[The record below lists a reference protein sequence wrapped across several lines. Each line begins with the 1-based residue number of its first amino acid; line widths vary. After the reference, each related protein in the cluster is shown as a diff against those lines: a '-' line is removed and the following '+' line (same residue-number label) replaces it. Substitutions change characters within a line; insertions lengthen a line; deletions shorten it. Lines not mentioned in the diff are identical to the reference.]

1 MTMRPTWR
9 PTVGIDS
16 GLRIDDAFAR
26 RLVGA
31 MLDELATEQ
40 QASGAAR
47 EGAHQSAAGN
57 PKAQRRVFDRFTAQL
72 GKYLLSSGLTTGKN
86 AKFWM
91 GVEYWTVTSANP
103 DNGTIGPNAWLVGI
117 RSEMEGLGRGQPM
130 QAHTSEMVALSR
142 HALERLVQ
150 RGAVATN
157 EDLVTIMRNGWTT
170 LTLALA
176 AMLDEEHGGI
186 ARDGV
191 TAWTIPVLMPN
202 GKAIYLPVLRNL
214 DRGPMAIVPTAL
226 SKDMIVNLGALA
238 PLENLIVEAKTAA
251 DPQAALAALAGTARL
266 HAAMAETAK
275 ATRRGK
281 EL

>member
-1 MTMRPTWR
+1 
-9 PTVGIDS
+9 
-16 GLRIDDAFAR
+16 
-26 RLVGA
+26 

-103 DNGTIGPNAWLVGI
+103 DDGTIGPNAWLVGI

-170 LTLALA
+170 LTLAQPADEQAPEEVRLVGGRPAQELVEDPPPLGRRA
-176 AMLDEEHGGI
+176 ASRRRLYVGDRAIGVGHGQRRLG
-186 ARDGV
+186 R
-191 TAWTIPVLMPN
+191 
-202 GKAIYLPVLRNL
+202 R
-214 DRGPMAIVPTAL
+214 RAL
-226 SKDMIVNLGALA
+226 HAVHRRVAD
-238 PLENLIVEAKTAA
+238 A
-251 DPQAALAALAGTARL
+251 DPPLARHAREEPCDDGNL
-266 HAAMAETAK
+266 FRLEPGEELGEDRDLPRARARGRDLVRGEDDVGEQRHR
-275 ATRRGK
+275 RRGT
-281 EL
+281 